1 MSARHIRASGFAVAF
16 SLLAGLFASGALAQ
30 TTKPAPALPPLGPVQ
45 TFSFPAAADPLGTV
59 LVDRERASGQYDV
72 DVRAD
77 RTDGDRRIVEVRR
90 QPRTTLNETLV
101 NAVAAPG
108 AVFVDWGTPTACVSP
123 RLSLPVAGTGDVV
136 PFQYNPARSPDQATC
151 RPGRR
156 EPIACGPDM
165 DCGATGD
172 PGSNELR
179 FEPRFASAFVE
190 VALVAA
196 ADRKP
201 ATRLR
206 IEGERLPQALT
217 VAAGKSVRVNVE
229 RGKRLTLTAEA
240 CADDGAC
247 TPEAVSWPP
256 RLCVDPSNTPR
267 ATCVVENRTG
277 RTAVTA
283 VQAPVWSI
291 DVDAP
296 VTPAG
301 QLRVI
306 GSFAGADSGRPVPV
320 LECATTCG
328 TLIGKPGELR
338 VASLIMNRQLAP
350 GGDLRVRICG
360 APADDPALLA
370 ATRFF
375 TATDRFGSVHW
386 VCGYA
391 LTASMT
397 PRPIAVKFR

>member
-1 MSARHIRASGFAVAF
+1 MKFDDIRAAASVSILSLCLTTAAF
-16 SLLAGLFASGALAQ
+16 AQ
-30 TTKPAPALPPLGPVQ
+30 TAKPASALPPLGPVQ
-45 TFSFPAAADPLGTV
+45 TFSFPAADDPLGTV
-59 LVDRERASGQYDV
+59 RVDRERAGGQYDV

-90 QPRTTLNETLV
+90 QPRQALNETLV

-108 AVFVDWGTPTACVSP
+108 AVFVDWGTPHACASP
-123 RLSLPVAGTGDVV
+123 RLAIPVVGGGDVV

-172 PGSNELR
+172 PGSNDIR
-179 FEPRFASAFVE
+179 FDPRFASAFVE
-190 VALVAA
+190 VALVAS

-206 IEGERLPQALT
+206 IEGEGLPQALT
-217 VAAGKSVRVNVE
+217 VAAGKSLRVNVE

-240 CADDGAC
+240 CVEGGAC
-247 TPEAVSWPP
+247 APEAVSWPP
-256 RLCVDPSNTPR
+256 RLCVDPSNAPR
-267 ATCVVENRTG
+267 AVCVVENRTG
-277 RTAVTA
+277 RTAVAA

-306 GSFAGADSGRPVPV
+306 GSFAGADAGRPVPV

-338 VASLIMNRQLAP
+338 VAALIMNRQPAP

-360 APADDPALLA
+360 APADDSALLA
-370 ATRFF
+370 AIRFF

-391 LTASMT
+391 LTATMT